1 MVKRLAVNAVESGAM
16 DITIAA
22 STVPLG
28 YFQPRLDHPNTGNE
42 GEEQGIGQGEGRGHT
57 ERVTGKG
64 IENGLKD
71 EGKQGRQDK
80 GKVKNWKGVDK
91 EMDKEE

>member
-42 GEEQGIGQGEGRGHT
+42 GEEQGIG
-57 ERVTGKG
+57 
-64 IENGLKD
+64 
-71 EGKQGRQDK
+71 
-80 GKVKNWKGVDK
+80 
-91 EMDKEE
+91 